1 MDSVEYGLT
10 DIQEYYANTG
20 ALARAAADARARA
33 GRVVEGG
40 SSSSPSSIVPVTIVE
55 AVGDAP
61 PRDLDTVL
69 RLEYRSKLLNP
80 KWASAMVAQGSG
92 GAFEISQRLTA
103 LVGWGG
109 TTGFRGDFVWQ
120 QAAEAYVL
128 DPEVS
133 AALRASNPEA
143 FRNSVKRLL
152 EGAGRGLWENPD
164 PATLEALKA
173 AYGEVDD
180 QLEGVA

>member
-1 MDSVEYGLT
+1 ME
-10 DIQEYYANTG
+10 ATG
-20 ALARAAADARARA
+20 
-33 GRVVEGG
+33 G
-40 SSSSPSSIVPVTIVE
+40 
-55 AVGDAP
+55 AP

-80 KWASAMVAQGSG
+80 RWAAAMVAQGSG
-92 GAFEISQRLTA
+92 GAFEVSQRLTA

-109 TTGFRGDFVWQ
+109 TTAFRGDFVWQ
-120 QAAEAYVL
+120 QAAETYVL

-133 AALRASNPEA
+133 ASLRASNPEA
-143 FRNSVKRLL
+143 FRNTVKRLL